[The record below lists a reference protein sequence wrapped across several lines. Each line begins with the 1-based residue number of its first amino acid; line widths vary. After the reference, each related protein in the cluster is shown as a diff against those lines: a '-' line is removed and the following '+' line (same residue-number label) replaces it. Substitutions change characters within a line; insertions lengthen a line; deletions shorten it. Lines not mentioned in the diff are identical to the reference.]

1 MTSSRRPLL
10 QLPMNASQSRKAFRR
25 RRLPSRLRQFSTG
38 VLLGSLG
45 SGVLVAL
52 MQIPE
57 RLNTFLLLSKAIA
70 NLIGGLQEFLLGLVQ
85 LLAVV
90 LLVAVALAALVL
102 IVAGVVR
109 LVRACLPR
117 PRSQGKS

>member
-1 MTSSRRPLL
+1 MKPSPPGKLLRPRRRPSRWR
-10 QLPMNASQSRKAFRR
+10 QLG
-25 RRLPSRLRQFSTG
+25 TG
-38 VLLGSLG
+38 LLLGAAGSALLLG
-45 SGVLVAL
+45 L

-70 NLIGGLQEFLLGLVQ
+70 HLIGGLREFLLGLVQ

-90 LLVAVALAALVL
+90 LVVVVALVALVM

-117 PRSQGKS
+117 RRIKKS